1 MRIHRLD
8 GGPMGAL
15 AAERLE
21 EQGAVREYVNS
32 ATGDINAE

>member
-1 MRIHRLD
+1 
-8 GGPMGAL
+8 MGAL